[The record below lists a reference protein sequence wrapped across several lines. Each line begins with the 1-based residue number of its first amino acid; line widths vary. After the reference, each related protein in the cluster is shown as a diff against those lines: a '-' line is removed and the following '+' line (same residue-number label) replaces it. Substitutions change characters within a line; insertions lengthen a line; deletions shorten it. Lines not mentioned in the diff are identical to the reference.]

1 MTKIQLINQ
10 KLTKYNNSSDS
21 ELKILQLQKSNT
33 LSHNNIHN
41 NINDNINKWIN
52 KPINDN
58 ITNYDVINGINNV
71 IRDFLHQHLNTSL
84 HPSCDIEFNEELTHF
99 LYKNSIH

>member
-33 LSHNNIHN
+33 LSHNNIN
-41 NINDNINKWIN
+41 NNINKWIN

-58 ITNYDVINGINNV
+58 ITNCDVINGINNV

-84 HPSCDIEFNEELTHF
+84 HPNCDIEFNEELTQF
-99 LYKNSIH
+99 LYNNSIH